1 MNKYYY
7 FIKNSINSNYF
18 KSKNLYNKAKIF
30 EYNHDFSNLYFLNS
44 KKLRKILLQKKTI
57 FDKFED
63 DYYNYH
69 SFNWIK
75 TAKEIGGSSVVK
87 ITRDKIIN
95 WTEHHNNFFANFF
108 DINLVGQRI
117 ANLIYHFDF
126 FGKTG
131 SKGDKTLINQLII
144 NHYLFLKKHLGI
156 PNKISGSSLDT
167 KKAILLF
174 ESIHSL
180 KTNLIVTQI
189 LTNIDEDVSSLGMH
203 LSMNPQKHARYIND
217 LIEIKN
223 IILFFQTELPKE
235 IEFKII
241 KMIRVLKSLIHKD
254 GSLAYFNGANN
265 FYIKNINKIIILEKD
280 LKAKNLNRNNNGLSV
295 FENKNLKIIFDT
307 VLPANNLINYG
318 LHASTLALELSIGK
332 EKIITNCGSADF
344 KNRKEQDYLRYS
356 AAHST
361 IILNNTNIS
370 ELVETKSYKRIPSKI
385 NFEFRE
391 DDKNIFWESSHN
403 GYEKNFKKV
412 IKRKLIID
420 KNKTLVSGYDDFIS
434 LSNNKNK
441 VPFTIRF
448 HLTPLCK
455 TLITRSRMSAIIKT
469 KESSYLFNSSCNI
482 SLEESI
488 YITDLNKI
496 VKTNQIVI
504 AGFLDNFKKTVSWSL
519 AKY

>member
-7 FIKNSINSNYF
+7 FIKNSINNNYF
-18 KSKNLYNKAKIF
+18 KSKNLYNKTKIF
-30 EYNHDFSNLYFLNS
+30 EYNHDFSNLYFS
-44 KKLRKILLQKKTI
+44 DFKKLRKILLQNKTI
-57 FDKFED
+57 FNKFED

-75 TAKEIGGSSVVK
+75 TAKEIGGSNVVK
-87 ITRDKIIN
+87 ITRDKIIS
-95 WTEHHNNFFANFF
+95 WIGKHNNFFTNFF

-126 FGKTG
+126 FGTTG
-131 SKGDKTLINQLII
+131 SISDKTLINQLII
-144 NHYLFLKKHLGI
+144 NHYLFLKRHLDI
-156 PNKISGSSLDT
+156 PNKISGGSIDI

-174 ESIHSL
+174 ESIHNL
-180 KTNLIVTQI
+180 KTHLIIKQI
-189 LTNIDEDVSSLGMH
+189 LISIDEDISPLGMH
-203 LSMNPQKHARYIND
+203 LSMNPQKQAIYIND

-223 IILFFQTELPKE
+223 IILFFQNKLPKE
-235 IEFKII
+235 IEFTII

-280 LKAKNLNRNNNGLSV
+280 LKVKNLNRNKNGLSV
-295 FENKNLKIIFDT
+295 FENKNIKIIFDT
-307 VLPANNLINYG
+307 VLPANKLINYG
-318 LHASTLALELSIGK
+318 LHASTLAFELSIGK
-332 EKIITNCGSADF
+332 EKIIANCGSANF
-344 KNRKEQDYLRYS
+344 KNRKKPDYLRYS

-370 ELVETKSYKRIPSKI
+370 ELIEKKSYKRIPSKI
-385 NFEFRE
+385 NFDFRE
-391 DDKNIFWESSHN
+391 DDNNIIWESSHN
-403 GYEKNFKKV
+403 GYEKNLKKI

-434 LSNNKNK
+434 LSNSENK
-441 VPFTIRF
+441 VSFTIRF

-455 TLITRSRMSAIIKT
+455 ALITRSKMSAIIKT
-469 KESSYLFNSSCNI
+469 KESSYLFNSNCNLN
-482 SLEESI
+482 LEESI
-488 YITDLNKI
+488 YITDLNKV

-504 AGFLDNFKKTVSWSL
+504 AGFVDNFKKTVNWSL
-519 AKY
+519 AKH